1 MDEKTTCNN
10 IGQGQ
15 DDTELTKEMQEE
27 LTNGKGEEDDE

>member
-10 IGQGQ
+10 IGQCQ
-15 DDTELTKEMQEE
+15 DDTELTKEMREE